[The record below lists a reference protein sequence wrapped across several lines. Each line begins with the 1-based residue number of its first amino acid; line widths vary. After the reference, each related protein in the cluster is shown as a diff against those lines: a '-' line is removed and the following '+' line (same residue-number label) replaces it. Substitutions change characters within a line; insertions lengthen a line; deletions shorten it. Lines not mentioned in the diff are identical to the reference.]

1 MSDFIVTHS
10 IDENKFFLMDGE
22 NKIGHLGYVFDDD
35 TITVLTT
42 FVEPKFRNGF
52 VGKKLVDQC
61 VEYARDNS
69 YKIIPLCSFVDVLFR
84 KSKRYDDVKK
94 VK

>member
-1 MSDFIVTHS
+1 
-10 IDENKFFLMDGE
+10 MDGD
-22 NKIGHLGYVFDDD
+22 NKIGHLGYAFRDN

-52 VGKKLVDQC
+52 VGKKLVDEC
-61 VEYARDNS
+61 VEFARENN
-69 YKIIPLCSFVDVLFR
+69 YKIISLCSFVDVLFR

-94 VK
+94 V